1 MLMSICKIITA
12 AQGRAE
18 KCWVS
23 QVIECVVFSVVK
35 SFARQNFSIMQFEQT
50 VALCGAISF
59 NSVE

>member
-1 MLMSICKIITA
+1 MSICKIITA
-12 AQGRAE
+12 AHGRVE

-35 SFARQNFSIMQFEQT
+35 SLARQNFSIMQFEQT
-50 VALCGAISF
+50 VASCGAISF